1 MSYSLFRPRKDH
13 KHWTVRIRLPGQP
26 PIERSTGCTLK
37 RDARAVAERLHSEA
51 AAGLVRVPLV
61 EALGALIVLRSNQR
75 RSAATIEKV
84 TEKGAQLLA
93 FFGEDR
99 DVLRLKLDDT
109 SRYVA
114 HRRASPRR
122 PSDSTIAMEL
132 TVLMSALGRLRR
144 REVLPYD
151 PKTRWPEEIEPGAG
165 EVRDRW
171 LPWPE
176 YLRVLAAI
184 RAEWRDAFVIY
195 CAMGLRFS
203 ELYTLHASDLSH
215 DADGGLLV
223 RVRGTKTKGAVR
235 TVPANPDAAE
245 VLQRRAQEHP
255 TGALFP
261 VDRRGGL
268 ESQKAAWARACRDAA
283 HASRVAHFSSNDLR
297 RTFASRAFQAGVAE
311 PLLIKW
317 MGHHSSAMVRRV
329 YAQASSEQHAAEVA
343 KLPSRR
349 AAKKSDKAGKA
360 EEG

>member
-26 PIERSTGCTLK
+26 AIERSTGCLLK

-51 AAGLVRVPLV
+51 ASGVLRVPLV
-61 EALGALIVLRSNQR
+61 EALGALIVLRTNQR
-75 RSAATIEKV
+75 RAAGTIEKV

-93 FFGEDR
+93 FFGEDF
-99 DVLRLKLDDT
+99 DVLRLRLDDT

-122 PSDSTIAMEL
+122 PSDTTIGMEL

-144 REVLPYD
+144 REVLPFE
-151 PKTRWPEEIEPGAG
+151 PTTRWPEELERSAG
-165 EVRDRW
+165 EARDRW

-184 RAEWRDAFVIY
+184 RAEWRDAFVVY

-203 ELYTLHASDLSH
+203 ELYTLAAHDLSH
-215 DADGGLLV
+215 DAESGLLV

-255 TGALFP
+255 SGALFP
-261 VDRRGGL
+261 IARTPWTSFATATAPARPGRAG
-268 ESQKAAWARACRDAA
+268 AWATSPTA
-283 HASRVAHFSSNDLR
+283 
-297 RTFASRAFQAGVAE
+297 
-311 PLLIKW
+311 
-317 MGHHSSAMVRRV
+317 
-329 YAQASSEQHAAEVA
+329 
-343 KLPSRR
+343 
-349 AAKKSDKAGKA
+349 
-360 EEG
+360 